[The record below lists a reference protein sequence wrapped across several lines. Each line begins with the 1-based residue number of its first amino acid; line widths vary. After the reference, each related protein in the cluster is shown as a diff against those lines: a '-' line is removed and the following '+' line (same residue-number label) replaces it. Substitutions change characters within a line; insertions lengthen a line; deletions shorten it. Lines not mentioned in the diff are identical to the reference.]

1 MNSQLPIP
9 FIDLAAQRRR
19 LGDRIEK
26 AVGEVMDHGRFILG
40 PEVDR
45 LEKDLCEFSGAKNA
59 ITCANGTDAL
69 VLAMMALE
77 IGEGDAI
84 LLPSFTFSASAESVV
99 LAGAT
104 PVFVDICPDTL
115 NIDCLLYTSPS
126 PRD

>member
-26 AVGEVMDHGRFILG
+26 AVREVMDHGRFILG

-69 VLAMMALE
+69 VLSMMALE

-84 LLPSFTFSASAESVV
+84 FLPSFTFSASAESVV
-99 LAGAT
+99 LAGQH
-104 PVFVDICPDTL
+104 P
-115 NIDCLLYTSPS
+115 CLWTSARTHS
-126 PRD
+126 I

>member
-26 AVGEVMDHGRFILG
+26 AVREVMDHGRFILG

-59 ITCANGTDAL
+59 IT
-69 VLAMMALE
+69 
-77 IGEGDAI
+77 
-84 LLPSFTFSASAESVV
+84 
-99 LAGAT
+99 
-104 PVFVDICPDTL
+104 
-115 NIDCLLYTSPS
+115 
-126 PRD
+126 